1 MEILFESNTEQEEEF
16 EFNSQIIVNK
26 GSVQII
32 KGNPFELALVTD
44 EAAPL

>member
-16 EFNSQIIVNK
+16 EYDGQVIVNK
-26 GSVQII
+26 GTVQIV
-32 KGNPFELALVTD
+32 KSEESVAD